1 MPIVE
6 NIKKIKAKHDDIGV
20 LTLYLNTD
28 VTDRNQSNGEW
39 KIHLKNQ
46 MKELKEQV
54 KNKDNPEELKALK
67 KLLDQAETEIYA
79 KQKEMQRGY
88 LLIASVDGELWRE
101 RILQVPVTTSLQWDN
116 TAQTQQLEEL
126 EQRFPD
132 TAIIVA
138 QQADVIFIETA
149 LGMIRDEKYF
159 SWDLERQSW
168 VDYQDAAQS
177 GERGSGKDEFQRRFT
192 ENQHRWYKDLAQRL
206 SKEIKDRKLSG
217 AYLVGSKDSVA
228 ELESQMS
235 EAHLKGTI
243 AKNLGSKPSHEIL
256 KEVYDTLI

>member
-1 MPIVE
+1 MPVVKD
-6 NIKKIKAKHDDIGV
+6 IKKIKSKQDDIGV

-28 VTDRNQSNGEW
+28 VTNRNQSNGEW
-39 KIHLKNQ
+39 KIHLKNE
-46 MKELKEQV
+46 MKALKEQV
-54 KNKDNPEELKALK
+54 KNRENPEELKALK
-67 KLLDQAETEIYA
+67 KLLDEAETEIYA
-79 KQKEMQRGY
+79 RQKEMQRGY
-88 LLIASVDGELWRE
+88 LLIASADGELWRE

-132 TAIIVA
+132 TAIIVV

-168 VDYQDAAQS
+168 LDYEKASPPA
-177 GERGSGKDEFQRRFT
+177 ERGTGKDEFQRRFS
-192 ENQHRWYKDLAQRL
+192 ENQQRWYKDLAPRL

-217 AYLVGSKDSVA
+217 AYLVGSKKSVG
-228 ELESQMS
+228 ELETYMN

-243 AKNLGSKPSHEIL
+243 SKNLGSMSSHEIL